1 MEILNSPQT
10 HDVPPKATLPIRVY
24 QEIELSLTE
33 SLIPPTIHV
42 RQFDH
47 MSRKVRCTLYEQT
60 KEYAVPDGAII
71 SCTGA
76 RPDGRV
82 FQYSSET
89 APELVFLENGKI
101 IFTITDFM
109 TMRFGRYRI
118 DLLLLSGDGEVIGAF
133 SPTLYVERSANPN
146 RKIATATYAGLV
158 AAISEGLYYCD
169 IDEEGRLFIRSYD
182 GINLAEGEQSST
194 VDMVIQ
200 KLNSAEISEDGHIV
214 LFTEDG
220 LELALSMDAEG
231 RLWVEHE

>member
-1 MEILNSPQT
+1 METMTTPTLQEK
-10 HDVPPKATLPIRVY
+10 PKGTLPIRVY

-47 MSRKVRCTLYEQT
+47 MSRKVRCTLYERT
-60 KEYAVPDGAII
+60 KEYVVPEEAII

-89 APELVFLENGKI
+89 APELVFPEDGKI

-109 TMRFGRYRI
+109 TACFGRYRV
-118 DLLLLSGDGEVIGAF
+118 DLLLLSGDGDVIGSF

-146 RKIATATYAGLV
+146 RMVATATYNGLV

-169 IDEEGRLFIRSYD
+169 IDENGRLYICSND
-182 GINLAEGEQSST
+182 GINLAEGEHSST
-194 VDMVIQ
+194 VDMVIA
-200 KLNSAEISEDGHIV
+200 KLNSAEISKDGHIV

-220 LELALSMDAEG
+220 LELVLSMDATG